1 MGAAL
6 LPSCAPWGLLPGRG
20 ASPHLQ
26 MPPESPCVHQVI
38 CPQGC
43 ELPEEVPFSLSFA
56 QRYLWWWYV
65 KKGPAVQ
72 MWGAQWADSRAQW
85 GAQWGW
91 LQSLPQLSR
100 GVHVP
105 FHMAQSQSLSKIAVQ
120 GPSHSYSKQ
129 RSALTGIPCAG
140 APGLDDK
147 GLVRS
152 VSWCDGS
159 TWPVLLFFCTHPV
172 SCSIRLLH
180 SSLHFSTWSPENPTC
195 SRTCASVYTFCLYS
209 TQRILYLQKM
219 SPSSSTLHSP
229 C

>member
-1 MGAAL
+1 MLPLTSKCHQSL
-6 LPSCAPWGLLPGRG
+6 LVFTKSYAHRVVNSQKKCLFLYLLHKGTCGGDTSRKG
-20 ASPHLQ
+20 QLSRCEEHSELTASSSQL
-26 MPPESPCVHQVI
+26 
-38 CPQGC
+38 
-43 ELPEEVPFSLSFA
+43 
-56 QRYLWWWYV
+56 
-65 KKGPAVQ
+65 
-72 MWGAQWADSRAQW
+72 
-85 GAQWGW
+85 

-129 RSALTGIPCAG
+129 RSALTGIPCPG